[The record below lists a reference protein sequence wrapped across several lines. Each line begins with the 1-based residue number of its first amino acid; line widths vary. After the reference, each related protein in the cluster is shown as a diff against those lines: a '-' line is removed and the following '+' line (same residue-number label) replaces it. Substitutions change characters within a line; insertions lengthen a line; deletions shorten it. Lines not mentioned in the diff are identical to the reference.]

1 MFGQITQTENYGFD
15 KLEQETLNNLIDDY
29 DKNLLQII
37 ADLYKSMNGEDIDID
52 GAMNA
57 IDALMKFN
65 KKSKHNY
72 LNDLLYPEIYKNVK
86 IPSPIP
92 VPSCSFQL
100 HNTIS
105 LKANHY
111 GNLAIMF
118 NPFFLASNVHI
129 TDLNNAIVDQ
139 DINYGFLVN
148 KYSTF
153 YANAAGNLNGFSEN
167 KKWGM
172 YDIGQEIPPVYN
184 QYRLVSASIVA
195 KYIGRLDIA
204 SGVIGGAIIFQDSNE
219 LGSKGTVYDMQNQ
232 QELGDYN
239 SVPKFLWKYGNF
251 DLAMDSHYHQQ
262 NYILDGIRLLY
273 FPIDN
278 SYEEYTK
285 IYSDRISGGMKF
297 DVNDDGSNPV
307 YTYCNKDNV
316 KNGFNFFIYTLGAPT
331 LEKIK
336 IDIYCNFECLPES
349 EFLDYMPTTTADYT
363 ITNNE
368 KKQVIE
374 TVQKKPITSLKDT
387 AGNLL
392 TKIKSWKDNIV
403 GIYNKIKSNKVLNT
417 IGTIIKAI
425 AKGILFLKT
434 GKI

>member
-37 ADLYKSMNGEDIDID
+37 ADLYKSMNGEDIDIN
-52 GAMNA
+52 GVMNA
-57 IDALMKFN
+57 IDALIQFN

-72 LNDLLYPEIYKNVK
+72 LNDLLYPEIYKSVK

-100 HNTIS
+100 HNTIR

-129 TDLNNAIVDQ
+129 TNSNDAIVDQ
-139 DINYGFLVN
+139 DFGFLIH
-148 KYSTF
+148 KFSTF
-153 YANAAGNLNGFSEN
+153 YANNAGDLNGFSEN
-167 KKWGM
+167 KKWQM
-172 YDIGQEIPPVYN
+172 YDIGQEIPKVYN
-184 QYRLVSASIVA
+184 QYRLVSASIVV

-219 LGSKGTVYDMQNQ
+219 LGSQSTMFRIENPEQT
-232 QELGDYN
+232 EDYN
-239 SVPKFLWKYGNF
+239 SVPQFLSKYGNF
-251 DLAMDSHYHQQ
+251 DLAIDSHYHQQ

-273 FPIDN
+273 FPLDN

-285 IYSDRISGGMKF
+285 ICSDKLVNMKF
-297 DVNDDGSNPV
+297 DTGNAIVS
-307 YTYCNKDNV
+307 TYCDKDNL

-331 LEKIK
+331 LENIK
-336 IDIYCNFECLPES
+336 IDIYCNFECLPDS
-349 EFLDYMPTTTADYT
+349 EFLDYMPTSTGDYT
-363 ITNNE
+363 ITNTE

-374 TVQKKPITSLKDT
+374 TIQKKPITSIKET

-392 TKIKSWKDNIV
+392 TKIKSWKDSVVNI
-403 GIYNKIKSNKVLNT
+403 INKIKSSKAFST
-417 IGTIIKAI
+417 IGSIIKAI

-434 GKI
+434 GKF

>member
-167 KKWGM
+167 KKWEM

-273 FPIDN
+273 FPI
-278 SYEEYTK
+278 E
-285 IYSDRISGGMKF
+285 
-297 DVNDDGSNPV
+297 VL
-307 YTYCNKDNV
+307 YC
-316 KNGFNFFIYTLGAPT
+316 F
-331 LEKIK
+331 
-336 IDIYCNFECLPES
+336 
-349 EFLDYMPTTTADYT
+349 
-363 ITNNE
+363 
-368 KKQVIE
+368 
-374 TVQKKPITSLKDT
+374 
-387 AGNLL
+387 
-392 TKIKSWKDNIV
+392 
-403 GIYNKIKSNKVLNT
+403 
-417 IGTIIKAI
+417 
-425 AKGILFLKT
+425 
-434 GKI
+434 